1 MVEIYIKE
9 GRRGSRFL

>member
-9 GRRGSRFL
+9 GRRKR